1 MVKTD
6 SAVVVN
12 PPLARQY
19 GDELLIL
26 DRGEGCRLVDKAGV
40 RYLDM
45 GSGIAVNALGCGRED
60 LADIAREQ
68 MLKITHAS
76 NLFATEPQLELAWK
90 MLRGKIPGP
99 PGAADYAIHF
109 GNSGA
114 EANETAMKYARLYA
128 GKRKGKECGGFL
140 AFTHSFHGRTMG
152 SLSITAKKAYRE
164 PFEPL
169 IPGCSF
175 LPFNDVQALKAAA
188 DPAIAAIFVEPVQGE
203 GGLSVVSGDFAAALN
218 AVCREHD
225 ILLVSDEVQS
235 GLGRCGTL
243 FASELTG
250 LEPDMITMAKPLAGG
265 LPLSAVLMHGGI
277 NALLEVGHHAT
288 TFGGGPV
295 TTAVASRVWDI
306 LSEPD
311 FLAEVRRKGNLTAEL
326 ASGHLKAL
334 GVEAELRGAGL
345 LRGIRLLDERYDGPW
360 CSKIIGECRRR
371 GLIILKTGA
380 DVLRLAPPLI
390 ISDAEIEEG
399 LALLFTVI
407 KEKLL

>member
-1 MVKTD
+1 MLETHE
-6 SAVVVN
+6 AMIVN
-12 PPLARQY
+12 HPLARQY

-26 DRGEGCRLVDKAGV
+26 DRGEGCRLVDRAGV

-68 MLKITHAS
+68 MLKLTHAS

-90 MLRGKIPGP
+90 MLGSGIPGP
-99 PGAADYAIHF
+99 PGAAGYAVHF

-128 GKRKGKECGGFL
+128 RRRKGEGCGGIL

-152 SLSITAKKAYRE
+152 ALSITAKESYRE

-169 IPGCSF
+169 IPGCDF
-175 LPFNDVQALKAAA
+175 LPFNDPEALEAAA
-188 DPAIAAIFVEPVQGE
+188 NEGIAGIFVEPVQGE
-203 GGLSVVSGDFAAALN
+203 GGLSVVSSDFAGMLN
-218 AVCREHD
+218 TVCRRHD

-235 GLGRCGTL
+235 GLGRCGRL

-250 LEPDMITMAKPLAGG
+250 LEPDMITMAKPMAGG
-265 LPLSAVLMHGGI
+265 LPLSAVLIHGGI

-306 LSEPD
+306 LSDPD
-311 FLAEVRRKGNLTAEL
+311 FLAEVRRKGELAAEL
-326 ASGHLKAL
+326 ASGYLEGI
-334 GVEAELRGAGL
+334 GVPGELRGAGL
-345 LRGIRLLDERYDGPW
+345 LRGVRLLDERYDGMW
-360 CSKIIGECRRR
+360 CSKVIAECLRR
-371 GLIILKTGA
+371 GMIILKTGA
-380 DVLRLAPPLI
+380 DVLRLAPPLV
-390 ISDAEIEEG
+390 ISDGEIEEG
-399 LALLFTVI
+399 LSLLFDVI
-407 KEKLL
+407 RENL